1 MRRSSRPTKKI
12 FVDQINEVADEV
24 NNILNKRQKERY
36 FESVALLYSFIENV
50 LKWLVF
56 AQALWVRAKDK
67 ITAKDYKTIRDFAK
81 NLTFYNTSNMAYT
94 SGLIDHDL
102 FMRISEAR
110 SERNRI
116 IHKFWTYERRGNKA
130 VMRKKLEKLAR
141 ISNDLVGVFNKLVRN
156 IGVDEIYDLT
166 L

>member
-1 MRRSSRPTKKI
+1 MRRSSRPAKKL

-24 NNILNKRQKERY
+24 NKILDKRQKEKY
-36 FESVALLYSFIENV
+36 FESITLLYSFIENV

-67 ITAKDYKTIRDFAK
+67 ITAKDYKSIREFAK
-81 NLTFYNTSNMAYT
+81 NLTFYNTSNIAYT
-94 SGLIDHDL
+94 SGLIDDGL

-110 SERNRI
+110 NERNKI

-141 ISNDLVGVFNKLVRN
+141 ISNDLVGVFNRLVKN